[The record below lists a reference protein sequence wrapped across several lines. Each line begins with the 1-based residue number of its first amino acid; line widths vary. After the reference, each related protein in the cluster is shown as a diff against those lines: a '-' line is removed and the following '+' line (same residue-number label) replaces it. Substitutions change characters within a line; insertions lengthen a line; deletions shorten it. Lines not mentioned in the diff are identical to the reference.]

1 MQQENEDLKE
11 SLKEHQSVLE
21 YIMAKYRE
29 QMLKLIQLKR
39 EQEMSENFYKS
50 ILTKVKFGFILLVL
64 NFSSWFK
71 TFQDVARENRSNR

>member
-50 ILTKVKFGFILLVL
+50 ILTKVQFWFIFLDFGF
-64 NFSSWFK
+64 
-71 TFQDVARENRSNR
+71 